1 MMEEILKY
9 EYRDNLY
16 RFLIDDFGLKKV
28 EDRYYPEDFGNFHII
43 LAATNFLLRYF
54 NDRSILSIEIASK
67 YESMDDK
74 WYALS
79 FIEDLIYNPEN
90 INARENESDNAK
102 RIEKSNNFL
111 RKDFERINEL
121 LSKQNYPNT
130 KKALEEGLRKQ
141 FYLKFPS
148 AKR

>member
-1 MMEEILKY
+1 MEEILKY

-111 RKDFERINEL
+111 RNDFERINEL
-121 LSKQNYPNT
+121 FSKQNYPNT